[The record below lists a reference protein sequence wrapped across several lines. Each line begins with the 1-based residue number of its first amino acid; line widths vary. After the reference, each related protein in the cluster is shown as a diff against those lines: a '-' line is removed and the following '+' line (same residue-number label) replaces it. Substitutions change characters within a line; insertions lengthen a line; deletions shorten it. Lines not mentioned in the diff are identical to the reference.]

1 MSFYLNNQII
11 MKKIVLPLLL
21 LIAATTRANAQNL
34 LMYGYDALGNRIYR
48 LTATLRSKKQTRAMT
63 DSASLTNGNRI
74 HALFD
79 KNNTTAKVEIASWDN
94 SMLCNVSV
102 FDLTGKELVSEKIV
116 SSVTSIDL
124 SRLWKGTYILSVT
137 INGEVWNRKFNR

>member
-1 MSFYLNNQII
+1 
-11 MKKIVLPLLL
+11 MKKVVLPLLL

-48 LTATLRSKKQTRAMT
+48 LTATVRSKKQTRAMT

-137 INGEVWNRKFNR
+137 INGEVWNRKFNK